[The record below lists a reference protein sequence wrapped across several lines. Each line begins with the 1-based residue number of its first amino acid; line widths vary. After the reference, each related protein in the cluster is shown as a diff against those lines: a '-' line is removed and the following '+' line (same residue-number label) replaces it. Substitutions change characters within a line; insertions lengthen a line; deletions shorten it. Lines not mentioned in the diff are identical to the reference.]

1 MIFYPE
7 ELLEILP
14 ACNVVQDGYKVSQFA
29 MGGGL
34 CSFSERLFRND
45 HLRDLWRRRAAEH
58 ERLTETSQVLN

>member
-1 MIFYPE
+1 
-7 ELLEILP
+7 
-14 ACNVVQDGYKVSQFA
+14 